1 MDDYEKYEAD
11 CKKIRKNNNKLLR
24 DFGTW
29 LKASKLKD
37 QTIRTHVGNVDFYI
51 NEFLLYEDAV
61 EAKDGA
67 LEIGMFLGY
76 WFIKKA
82 MWSSPAQ
89 IRSNAA
95 SLKKF
100 YTFLFEKGQIDKE
113 DLDDLKERIKG
124 DMVEWVATMNR
135 YDNPSITDMG
145 EVWGL

>member
-1 MDDYEKYEAD
+1 MDDYEKYEAN
-11 CKKIRKNNNKLLR
+11 CKKIRKSNSKLLR
-24 DFGTW
+24 DFEAW

-37 QTIRTHVGNVDFYI
+37 KTIRNHVGNVDFYI

-67 LEIGMFLGY
+67 LDIGMFLGY
-76 WFIKKA
+76 WFIRKA

-89 IRSNAA
+89 IKSNAA

-100 YTFLFEKGQIDKE
+100 YTYLFEKKMIDKE
-113 DLDDLKERIKG
+113 ELDDLKAKIKEE
-124 DMVEWVATMNR
+124 MPEWIATMNR
-135 YDNPSITDMG
+135 YDNPSITDMS